1 MEHHRVA
8 LDARTCRDLL
18 DLESVARAAFVAGGR
33 PHVQLVA
40 YVRVGDRLEVAAGAD
55 SALARVAPGTLVAVQ
70 VDRVDRDRGD
80 GWSVVAT
87 GPAQPDLHLA
97 DGSCT
102 VAVALGDPGS
112 EVVGRWVGAAVLRHP
127 AGAAAR

>member
-8 LDARTCRDLL
+8 LDPGTCRDLL
-18 DLESVARAAFVAGGR
+18 DLESVGRAAFVVDGR

-40 YVRVGDRLEVAAGAD
+40 YVRVGDRLEVAAGAG
-55 SALARVAPGTLVAVQ
+55 SPLAHVSDDTVVAVQ

-87 GPAQPDLHLA
+87 GPARPDLHLA

-102 VAVALGDPGS
+102 VSVAMGEPGS
-112 EVVGRWVGAAVLRHP
+112 EVVGRWVGAAALGRRASLTAP
-127 AGAAAR
+127 